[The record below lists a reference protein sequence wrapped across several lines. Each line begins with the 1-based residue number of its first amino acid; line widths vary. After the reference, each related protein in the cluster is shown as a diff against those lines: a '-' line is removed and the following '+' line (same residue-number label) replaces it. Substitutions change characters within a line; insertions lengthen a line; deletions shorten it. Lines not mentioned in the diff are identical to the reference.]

1 MPTNREIIDAYY
13 TALSVMDVDGFEA
26 LHHPDVVYNVSGNT
40 IISGRYGSFAAL
52 KQVLPAIFEALD
64 FEQFRFAEKW
74 RVMNDGPDGATA
86 IMEAR
91 GVSRN
96 GQRYDQRYVHI
107 FSFREGKIA
116 SVHEFFDTQLANDAL
131 GFSEKPRFETD
142 GPFEF

>member
-1 MPTNREIIDAYY
+1 LLTNREIIDAYY
-13 TALSVMDVDGFEA
+13 TALSVMDVDGFES
-26 LHHPDVVYNVSGNT
+26 LHHPAVVYNVSGNT
-40 IISGRYGSFAAL
+40 IISGRYDSFAAL

-64 FEQFRFAEKW
+64 FEQFQFAAKW

-86 IMEAR
+86 IMEAK
-91 GVSRN
+91 GLSRN

-131 GFSEKPRFETD
+131 GFSEQPRFETD

>member
-1 MPTNREIIDAYY
+1 LPSHREIIDAYY

-40 IISGRYGSFAAL
+40 VISGRYDSFAAL
-52 KQVLPAIFEALD
+52 KAVLPAIFEALD
-64 FEQFRFAEKW
+64 FECFRFAEKW
-74 RVMNDGPDGATA
+74 RVMNDSPEGATA

-91 GVSRN
+91 GIARN

-107 FSFREGKIA
+107 FSFCDGKIV

-131 GFSEKPRFETD
+131 GFSGKPKFETD

>member
-1 MPTNREIIDAYY
+1 LPSNREIIDAYY

-40 IISGRYGSFAAL
+40 IISGRYDSFAAL

-64 FEQFRFAEKW
+64 FDQFQFAAKW
-74 RVMNDGPDGATA
+74 RMMNDGPDGATA
-86 IMEAR
+86 IMEAN
-91 GVSRN
+91 GVARN

-131 GFSEKPRFETD
+131 GFSAKPRFETD